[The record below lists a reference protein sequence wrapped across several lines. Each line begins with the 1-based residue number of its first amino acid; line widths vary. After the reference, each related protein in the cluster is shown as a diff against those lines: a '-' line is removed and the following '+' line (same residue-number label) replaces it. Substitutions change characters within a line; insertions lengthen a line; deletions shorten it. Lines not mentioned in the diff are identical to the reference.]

1 MRVNTICK
9 IYAVIT
15 VILLT
20 CSVVV
25 NAAEN
30 VTARQALDLR
40 DGMELENVASNIAS
54 ARVVYIGETHDSY
67 SDHITQLEIIRL
79 LHTKNSKIAIGMEQF
94 QQPFQSVLDGYTR
107 GEIDEKELIR
117 QSEWIERWRF
127 DYRLYRPILSFA
139 REHGIPVI
147 ALNIP
152 KEITAKVSK
161 EGIEGLAKEDKDKI
175 PSDIDYS
182 DDAYKERLK
191 QVFANH
197 PHKNEEGF
205 ERFMQ
210 VQLLWDEGMAAKAAD
225 YLQTNPN
232 RQLVVLAG
240 IGHVMYGSGI
250 PQRVSR
256 RVQAESAIILPAG
269 EFPLDQNV
277 ADFLVQGGGE
287 LLPERGMLG
296 IFMLDSEEGIKV
308 KELVPEGSAIEA
320 GVEEGDLILQVNGQ
334 RVRDVADLKLIL
346 MDEPPGNLVTL
357 HILRKNLLLKDKE
370 IDLEF
375 ELGK

>member
-1 MRVNTICK
+1 M
-9 IYAVIT
+9 
-15 VILLT
+15 
-20 CSVVV
+20 
-25 NAAEN
+25 
-30 VTARQALDLR
+30 
-40 DGMELENVASNIAS
+40 
-54 ARVVYIGETHDSY
+54 
-67 SDHITQLEIIRL
+67 
-79 LHTKNSKIAIGMEQF
+79 
-94 QQPFQSVLDGYTR
+94 
-107 GEIDEKELIR
+107 
-117 QSEWIERWRF
+117 ERWRF

-161 EGIEGLAKEDKDKI
+161 EGIEGLTNEEKDRI

-191 QVFANH
+191 QVFASH
-197 PHKNEEGF
+197 PHKNEKGF

-240 IGHVMYGSGI
+240 IGHLMYGSGI

-287 LLPERGMLG
+287 LLTERGMLG
-296 IFMLDSEEGIKV
+296 IYMLDSEDGVRV
-308 KELVPEGSAIEA
+308 KDLVPEGAAIDA
-320 GVEEGDLILQVNGQ
+320 GVKEGDLILQVNGQ
-334 RVRDVADLKLIL
+334 PVRDVVDLKLIL

>member
-1 MRVNTICK
+1 MHVNTICK

-25 NAAEN
+25 NAAGN
-30 VTARQALDLR
+30 ITARKALDLR
-40 DGMELENVASNIAS
+40 DGMELENVASNITS

-67 SDHITQLEIIRL
+67 SDHITQLEIVRL

-94 QQPFQSVLDGYTR
+94 QQPFQSVLDRYIR

-117 QSEWIERWRF
+117 QSEWMERWRF

-152 KEITAKVSK
+152 KEITAKVSR
-161 EGIEGLAKEDKDKI
+161 EGIEGLSKEDKEKI

-182 DDAYKERLK
+182 DKGYKERLK
-191 QVFANH
+191 QVYDNH
-197 PHKNEEGF
+197 PHKNEKGF

-232 RQLVVLAG
+232 RQLVVFAG
-240 IGHVMYGSGI
+240 IGHLMYGSGI

-269 EFPLDQNV
+269 EFPPEQNV
-277 ADFLVQGGGE
+277 ADFIVQGGGE

-296 IFMLDSEEGIKV
+296 IYMVDSEEGVNV
-308 KELVPEGSAIEA
+308 KELVPDGAASKA
-320 GVEEGDLILQVNGQ
+320 GVEEGDLIVKVNGQ